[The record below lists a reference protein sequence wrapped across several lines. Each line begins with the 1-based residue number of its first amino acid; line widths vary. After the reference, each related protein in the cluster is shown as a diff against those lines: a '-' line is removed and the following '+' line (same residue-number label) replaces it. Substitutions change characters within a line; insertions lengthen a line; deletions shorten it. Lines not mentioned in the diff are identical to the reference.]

1 MALCGS
7 SRLNFVLKLLYLL
20 LHAYTKHSTAA
31 RLWISLMESIS
42 SDGAEASK
50 VQSLGPF
57 EVYIYIFGR
66 LVAYKNWGL
75 IDAWN

>member
-7 SRLNFVLKLLYLL
+7 SRLNFVLKLHYHL

-31 RLWISLMESIS
+31 RLGISLMESIS

-50 VQSLGPF
+50 VQSL
-57 EVYIYIFGR
+57 V
-66 LVAYKNWGL
+66 
-75 IDAWN
+75 